1 MGTHAGGYYAR
12 DARRE
17 FRRRRLRVLAYVGLV
32 LLAVAAAV
40 VVAMALL
47 R

>member
-1 MGTHAGGYYAR
+1 MGIMDKYYAR

-17 FRRRRLRVLAYVGLV
+17 FRRRRLRVLAYVGLA
-32 LLAVAAAV
+32 LLGAATAVIV
-40 VVAMALL
+40 VMALA